1 MNSTMKTAIGIIAVA
16 VLAMLF
22 LHCGGIG
29 AGNAKQVSTAG
40 ASGLNGTGSPDIT
53 GAGNASATGSADG
66 GAGSGQVRTVKLS
79 YNGVQ
84 YSPAEIRVKQG
95 TRVRIEGDPATLRGC
110 MLVVN
115 IGGYDVSKAIRAGD
129 NVIEFT
135 ADRAGTFPI
144 SCNRGIGDGTL
155 IVESS

>member
-22 LHCGGIG
+22 LHCGGAG
-29 AGNAKQVSTAG
+29 AFNAKPVTNGPSGPNQTSSPDVTGSGG
-40 ASGLNGTGSPDIT
+40 ANATGSVDAGTGS
-53 GAGNASATGSADG
+53 
-66 GAGSGQVRTVKLS
+66 GQAQTIQLS
-79 YNGVQ
+79 YNGFQ
-84 YSPAEIRVKQG
+84 YSPAEIRVKLG
-95 TRVRIEGDPATLRGC
+95 TKVRIEGDPKTLRGC

-135 ADRAGTFPI
+135 ADKVGTFPI
-144 SCNRGIGDGTL
+144 YCNMGIGDGKL
-155 IVESS
+155 IVEN